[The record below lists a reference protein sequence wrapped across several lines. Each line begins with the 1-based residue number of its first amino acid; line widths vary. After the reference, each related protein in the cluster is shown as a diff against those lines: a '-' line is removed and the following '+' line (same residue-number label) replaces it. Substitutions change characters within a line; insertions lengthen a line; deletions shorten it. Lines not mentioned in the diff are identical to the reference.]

1 MLANLPF
8 EIYFKEDP
16 ENHYY
21 VNPHNEKLD
30 IIITFY
36 KEKYKDIIADNI
48 EYYEYRAQQIA
59 EEKIKQQQE
68 DFLIRNRK
76 LKKNIAIMRKKDPK
90 QKKVKKTPKKEKIVE
105 EVERIFDFKKIEK
118 QHKIFEEKIMKDLK
132 QLINIY
138 EFLLEELAY
147 DNQNNPLRI
156 MGEPVT
162 FQFLMNLMVP
172 LGTAV
177 LGMMPSF
184 ISSIL
189 SSPVTDT

>member
-21 VNPHNEKLD
+21 VNPHNEKLEF
-30 IIITFY
+30 IITYY

-105 EVERIFDFKKIEK
+105 EAKERIFDFKKMEK
-118 QHKIFEEKIMKDLK
+118 
-132 QLINIY
+132 
-138 EFLLEELAY
+138 
-147 DNQNNPLRI
+147 
-156 MGEPVT
+156 
-162 FQFLMNLMVP
+162 
-172 LGTAV
+172 
-177 LGMMPSF
+177 
-184 ISSIL
+184 
-189 SSPVTDT
+189 